1 MSKGY
6 DIVVISSEFNQW
18 NILDINVI
26 ECLSVTS
33 KSYVHNLF
41 NQFKRTIRI
50 WQILKDLKPD
60 VVHIHSFDYIHP
72 LMVGLVNCVTNVFKN
87 LIISLWGTDI
97 IGNADSPGTKR
108 GIFAKRFLLKQAKK
122 ITATTN
128 YLASATAELAPKGK
142 KIHVIP
148 FGIDCNMFCR
158 REKRVADKIV
168 RIGFIKHLTPKYGPD
183 YLLKALAIVVKDFPN
198 VHLTIV
204 GHGGMDNH
212 LKQLSVDL
220 KIKKHVHFTG
230 YKQYNEIPA
239 ILSELDIFVM
249 PSLIEAFGVAAIE
262 AQAME
267 VPVVASNV
275 GGVSE
280 AVLDGKTGILVE
292 PRNVQ
297 QLAAAVIKLI
307 KDPELRKS
315 MGKEG
320 RRFVLEN
327 YNLEENVCLFERLY
341 QNLSEVFI

>member
-1 MSKGY
+1 
-6 DIVVISSEFNQW
+6 
-18 NILDINVI
+18 
-26 ECLSVTS
+26 
-33 KSYVHNLF
+33 
-41 NQFKRTIRI
+41 
-50 WQILKDLKPD
+50 
-60 VVHIHSFDYIHP
+60 
-72 LMVGLVNCVTNVFKN
+72 
-87 LIISLWGTDI
+87 
-97 IGNADSPGTKR
+97 
-108 GIFAKRFLLKQAKK
+108 
-122 ITATTN
+122 
-128 YLASATAELAPKGK
+128 
-142 KIHVIP
+142 
-148 FGIDCNMFCR
+148 
-158 REKRVADKIV
+158 
-168 RIGFIKHLTPKYGPD
+168 
-183 YLLKALAIVVKDFPN
+183 
-198 VHLTIV
+198 
-204 GHGGMDNH
+204 MDNH

-249 PSLIEAFGVAAIE
+249 PSLIEAFGVAAVE